1 MHVSS
6 SKTTKKITWKGREYN
21 PHHVIV
27 IVHSSVYS
35 CERRNLI
42 RKTWARDQ
50 KWLPI
55 KVLFLIGISN
65 HPANTSQESSCAN
78 ESQNNSD
85 LLQENFIDTY
95 NNLTLKSMFMLKY
108 LVKSAED
115 LGMKYAMK
123 VDDDS
128 YINLPRLLDYIT
140 IIEKRCQHKC
150 IVGHVLGPSSPVL
163 RPRDPTLDFTQK
175 WEVPTYIYPDNVYP
189 NAVSGSGYIISQD
202 VVSCLYQNGLQTP
215 FLNVEDVFITG
226 LAATKCHVTLKN
238 SQWFSFMGKAAKMV
252 KKQDILVHN
261 VKTEEQMMEI
271 HTRVSLMY
279 GKSP

>member
-1 MHVSS
+1 
-6 SKTTKKITWKGREYN
+6 
-21 PHHVIV
+21 
-27 IVHSSVYS
+27 
-35 CERRNLI
+35 
-42 RKTWARDQ
+42 
-50 KWLPI
+50 
-55 KVLFLIGISN
+55 
-65 HPANTSQESSCAN
+65 
-78 ESQNNSD
+78 
-85 LLQENFIDTY
+85 
-95 NNLTLKSMFMLKY
+95 MFMLKY

-202 VVSCLYQNGLQTP
+202 VVSCLYKNGLQTP

-238 SQWFSFMGKAAKMV
+238 SQWFNFMGKAAKMV

-279 GKSP
+279 GKAP